1 MAASADLR
9 FLAFPFEIRKHV
21 YISMLEGQMVHCC
34 PDERHVHHPRAG
46 AEDTQKE
53 HFFDGF
59 MHCSSTC
66 YESLSNENQ
75 TLSGEVR
82 WTNITRPDTYLP
94 SPSDV
99 LSFLLSCKI
108 VWNEMEPLLWR
119 YMTFCIGLPQFS
131 GFYERFLAQ
140 ERPGH
145 PITTPRAQL
154 LQRISLAL
162 IQDVTLANSLSNDSR
177 FRNVS
182 GFWMVRTSTRDAVGY
197 LREQCTGLQ
206 HLIGLVDGT
215 AFGESLGAG
224 GMVLPFEDSLTILQ
238 FKRLKSFKLMV
249 NGPIDRG
256 NDEITYHSAPA
267 THPMKLALD
276 ATESALVEI
285 LTRKC
290 EPAGD
295 LPPEG
300 ISPTDPDLVWLKE
313 FYERDAEGDPHL
325 TELVLKTR
333 LYLEKRGITTLPV
346 ADGNF

>member
-1 MAASADLR
+1 
-9 FLAFPFEIRKHV
+9 
-21 YISMLEGQMVHCC
+21 MLEGQMVHCC
-34 PDERHVHHPRAG
+34 PDEKHVHHPRATN
-46 AEDTQKE
+46 EDTRE
-53 HFFDGF
+53 DHFFDGF
-59 MHCSSTC
+59 MQCSSTC
-66 YESLSNENQ
+66 YESLSDENK

-82 WTNITRPDTYLP
+82 WTNIARPDRCLP

-108 VWNEMEPLLWR
+108 VWNEMESLLWQH
-119 YMTFCIGLPQFS
+119 MTFCIGLPQFA

-145 PITTPRAQL
+145 PISIPRAQL
-154 LQRISLAL
+154 LQRVSLAL
-162 IQDVTLANSLSNDSR
+162 IQDVTLANSLNNDSR

-182 GFWMVRTSTRDAVGY
+182 SFWTVRTSTRSAIAY
-197 LREQCTGLQ
+197 LKEQCTGLQ

-224 GMVLPFEDSLTILQ
+224 GMVLPFEDSLIILQ
-238 FKRLKSFKLMV
+238 FKHLKSFKLMV
-249 NGPIDRG
+249 HGPIDRG
-256 NDEITYHSAPA
+256 NDEITYPSAPA
-267 THPMKLALD
+267 THAVKLALD

-285 LTRKC
+285 LTRKH
-290 EPAGD
+290 EPAGH

-313 FYERDAEGDPHL
+313 FYERDAEGNPRL